1 MDVHPDITSVMA
13 ESMTA
18 DSGAERVSGI
28 EPRAIE
34 EPAPGAGPDDREAQ
48 VRALVAN
55 HYDFIW
61 RSLRRVGLNDADA
74 DDAAQEVFVVA
85 ARKLEQIAAGKARS
99 FLFGT
104 ALRVASTHRRAD
116 ARRRER
122 PAAEM
127 GEHGDDAPGPE
138 QIVER
143 RRARALLDQVLDEI
157 EMDSRTVFVLFE
169 LEELPTSEI
178 AELLGV
184 PVGTVAS
191 RLRRAR
197 EAFQAA
203 IKRLHARQAFK
214 GEQP

>member
-1 MDVHPDITSVMA
+1 MA
-13 ESMTA
+13 EGMVA
-18 DSGAERVSGI
+18 DASTDRVSGV

-34 EPAPGAGPDDREAQ
+34 EPIPGSSHEDRENR
-48 VRALVAN
+48 VRALVEG
-55 HYDFIW
+55 HFDFIW
-61 RSLRRVGLNDADA
+61 RSLRRVGLSSADA

-85 ARKLEQIAAGKARS
+85 ARKLEQIAAGKERA
-99 FLFGT
+99 FLFGA
-104 ALRVASTHRRAD
+104 ALRVASTHRRTR
-116 ARRRER
+116 ARRREH
-122 PAAEM
+122 PDAEM
-127 GEHGDDAPGPE
+127 TEHGDHAPGPE
-138 QIVER
+138 QLVER
-143 RRARALLDQVLDEI
+143 HRARALLDQVLDEI

-169 LEELPTSEI
+169 LEELSTPEI
-178 AELLGV
+178 AELLEL